1 MKRIGTIA
9 IILAAIVFSALPAKA
24 QVSFTIPFD
33 FSVGDT
39 SLPSGTYKVAKTGAA
54 SSLLT
59 LHHTQEKWS
68 AVFPINSVQS
78 QFEAASD
85 NTKLVFHRYGNKYF
99 LTQFWTQGSFIGSQ
113 LRRSKSERRIADNA
127 VKEILTASK

>member
-9 IILAAIVFSALPAKA
+9 IMLAAIVLSALPAKA
-24 QVSFTIPFD
+24 EVIFTIPFD

-39 SLPSGTYKVAKTGAA
+39 SLPSGTYKVARTGAA
-54 SSLLT
+54 SSLLS
-59 LHHTQEKWS
+59 LHNTQGKGS
-68 AVFPINSVQS
+68 AIVSVNSVQS
-78 QFEAASD
+78 KFEEASD
-85 NTKLVFHRYGNKYF
+85 NAKLVFHRSGNRYF

-113 LRRSKSERRIADNA
+113 LRRSKAERQIAGNA